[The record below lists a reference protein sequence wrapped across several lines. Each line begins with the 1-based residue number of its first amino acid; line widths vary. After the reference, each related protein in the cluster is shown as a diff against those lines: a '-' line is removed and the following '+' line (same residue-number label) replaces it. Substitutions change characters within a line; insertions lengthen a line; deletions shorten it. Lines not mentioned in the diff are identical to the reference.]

1 MDKLF
6 VTVMTMNNQEVFE
19 ECFGW
24 FYYKKGKYFGVTKNH
39 YLPKGQLPT
48 LCGNHTVNPVDRPYM
63 RFTDVNQLFKHK
75 LCKSCLYLLNVKSS
89 VTC

>member
-1 MDKLF
+1 MGLG
-6 VTVMTMNNQEVFE
+6 NPEIFE

-39 YLPKGQLPT
+39 YLPKGKLLT
-48 LCGNHTVNPVDRPYM
+48 LCGNHAVNPLDRPYL

-75 LCKSCLYLLNVKSS
+75 LCKSCLYLHNVKSCVS
-89 VTC
+89 C